1 MTRFSCGM
9 TEAILTLDGSLE
21 LFAREFMNVTVACR
35 NVSVVSTADLEPPPR
50 SANQGPFDPS
60 EEAAHWSDI
69 AVEDDFGF
77 GVQSSK
83 EVS

>member
-1 MTRFSCGM
+1 M

-21 LFAREFMNVTVACR
+21 LPARAFMNVTVACR
-35 NVSVVSTADLEPPPR
+35 DASAIREADLETPPR
-50 SANQGPFDPS
+50 SANQSPFDRGGES
-60 EEAAHWSDI
+60 AHWSDI

-77 GVQSSK
+77 DVRSSK